1 MCGGATGG
9 GGRFSFIVN
18 ELSTAFCEISAISQI
33 FLLKV

>member
-1 MCGGATGG
+1 MCGGATG

-18 ELSTAFCEISAISQI
+18 ELSTAFCEISAISRI